1 MTNAINIAEIFAEN
15 VFNDSAMRK
24 YLPGDTYKQLK
35 KAIDLG
41 HELDPNIADSV
52 ATGMKQWALSKGAT
66 HFTHW
71 FQPMTGATAEKHD
84 SFINPI
90 DDGNVIMTFS
100 GKELIKGE
108 ADASSFP
115 SGGLRVTFEARGYT
129 MWDCTSPVFV
139 KENTL
144 YIPTC
149 FCSFYGEVLDKKTP
163 LLRSME
169 VLSKQA
175 TRVVNALGI
184 AKCERVVAMAGAEQE
199 YFLVDKE
206 YARQRRDILI
216 CGRTL
221 FGAKPQKGQELG
233 DHYYGNIKENVMGF
247 MRELDEQLWKLGVTA
262 KTEHNEAAPCQHELA
277 PVYATCNIAC
287 DHNQLIMETMKK
299 VALRRGM
306 VCLLHEKPFAGV
318 NGSGKH
324 NNWSLNI
331 DGGKSLLRQGK
342 NPVDD
347 VQFLLFLASVIK
359 AVDKYA
365 EVLHAAIAC
374 PGNDHR
380 LGGHEAPPA
389 IISVFLGET
398 LTNILENIETGGAAE
413 EVKRSYVSM
422 GINTIPALHADN
434 SDRNRTSPFAF
445 TGNKFEFRMPGASQ
459 SIADCNTVI
468 NTVVADV
475 LEEIADRLE
484 NSSDSREEALNIIAD
499 IMRCHK
505 RIIFNGNNYSDEWA
519 EEARR
524 RGLPQMN
531 SSVDSIGGF
540 TMEKTIAVFEKYGIL
555 SRKELE
561 SRAEIMYENYVK
573 TINIEALTMLDMVK
587 REIIPAVMEYQSVL
601 ADGINKLSLAGV
613 EPVVQKDLLSS
624 MNESL
629 FSMCDLSDKL
639 EKAVRRGDTVVNA
652 RDKAYHFRNEVFA
665 AMEELRGVCDRCES
679 VVPAHIWRLP
689 TYSDIMYK

>member
-1 MTNAINIAEIFAEN
+1 LRENENNKIVKYRKPLNVNIGMVIFAAIFVYIIVC
-15 VFNDSAMRK
+15 VFG
-24 YLPGDTYKQLK
+24 Y
-35 KAIDLG
+35 
-41 HELDPNIADSV
+41 
-52 ATGMKQWALSKGAT
+52 
-66 HFTHW
+66 FT
-71 FQPMTGATAEKHD
+71 EKH
-84 SFINPI
+84 IVP
-90 DDGNVIMTFS
+90 
-100 GKELIKGE
+100 
-108 ADASSFP
+108 
-115 SGGLRVTFEARGYT
+115 YQ
-129 MWDCTSPVFV
+129 V
-139 KENTL
+139 KEG
-144 YIPTC
+144 
-149 FCSFYGEVLDKKTP
+149 S
-163 LLRSME
+163 
-169 VLSKQA
+169 LSS
-175 TRVVNALGI
+175 N
-184 AKCERVVAMAGAEQE
+184 
-199 YFLVDKE
+199 
-206 YARQRRDILI
+206 
-216 CGRTL
+216 
-221 FGAKPQKGQELG
+221 
-233 DHYYGNIKENVMGF
+233 NIYQG
-247 MRELDEQLWKLGVTA
+247 
-262 KTEHNEAAPCQHELA
+262 
-277 PVYATCNIAC
+277 
-287 DHNQLIMETMKK
+287 
-299 VALRRGM
+299 VALRT
-306 VCLLHEKPFAGV
+306 EKVVTASQAGYINYYAREGERV
-318 NGSGKH
+318 GVGNLVYTLDESGKLAEY
-324 NNWSLNI
+324 LNAENDTNALTKQDMTELKTEI
-331 DGGKSLLRQGK
+331 LGFVTNFDETQFQKTYDFK
-342 NPVDD
+342 YD
-347 VQFLLFLASVIK
+347 VRGTVLKLAN
-359 AVDKYA
+359 A
-365 EVLHAAIAC
+365 
-374 PGNDHR
+374 
-380 LGGHEAPPA
+380 
-389 IISVFLGET
+389 
-398 LTNILENIETGGAAE
+398 NILENIETGGAAE

-639 EKAVRRGDTVVNA
+639 EKAVGRGDTVANA

>member
-1 MTNAINIAEIFAEN
+1 
-15 VFNDSAMRK
+15 
-24 YLPGDTYKQLK
+24 
-35 KAIDLG
+35 
-41 HELDPNIADSV
+41 
-52 ATGMKQWALSKGAT
+52 
-66 HFTHW
+66 
-71 FQPMTGATAEKHD
+71 
-84 SFINPI
+84 
-90 DDGNVIMTFS
+90 
-100 GKELIKGE
+100 
-108 ADASSFP
+108 
-115 SGGLRVTFEARGYT
+115 
-129 MWDCTSPVFV
+129 
-139 KENTL
+139 
-144 YIPTC
+144 
-149 FCSFYGEVLDKKTP
+149 GEVLDKKTP

-499 IMRCHK
+499 IMRFHK

-639 EKAVRRGDTVVNA
+639 EKAVGRGDTVVNA